1 MPKNWY
7 FWFVVLE
14 KTLESPLNCKEI
26 KLINP
31 KGNQPWIFTLEG
43 LMLKLQY
50 FGHLMRRAESL
61 EKTWCSERLREGG
74 EGVIEDETVGWH
86 HWLSRHEF
94 EQTPGRW
101 LRTGKPGMLQS
112 MGLQNWIWLSN
123 WTMTTI
129 CTVTHTSYICE
140 KTQKIFP
147 LLGHWG
153 KY

>member
-1 MPKNWY
+1 MERKLWQTRRCIKKQRHYLPTKVYIVKAIIFPVVIWELDHKESWMPKNWY

-61 EKTWCSERLREGG
+61 DKIWCSERLREGG
-74 EGVIEDETVGWH
+74 EVHDRGWDS
-86 HWLSRHEF
+86 WMASL
-94 EQTPGRW
+94 
-101 LRTGKPGMLQS
+101 
-112 MGLQNWIWLSN
+112 
-123 WTMTTI
+123 
-129 CTVTHTSYICE
+129 
-140 KTQKIFP
+140 TQ
-147 LLGHWG
+147 
-153 KY
+153 